1 MSDRQELKADVLRA
15 ERDALKESLKAIEV
29 EQRKL
34 DAELKAVRQRELR
47 AKRQIEALNTLIELS
62 DEPTDAPSE

>member
-15 ERDALKESLKAIEV
+15 ERDALKESLKGIEV